1 MQNGV
6 IFLLNDWIRQYADG
20 AADHTEIRAQQA
32 FNRAVTLV
40 GGNLVN
46 NTRTRTGGV
55 CARVYKNGL
64 WGFASKGEY
73 DEASVR
79 AVLETAKE
87 NALFMDRKL
96 CAGKAPLL
104 AAAPVHYETDLV
116 FRDVEQKT
124 LIDYATAI
132 DHYIQTKYPDLA
144 SRSVGVRSGCI
155 EKLLHTDNGSFA
167 HQLFP
172 RTYFII
178 SMTAETADGETVEL
192 FDIVGGGAGSF
203 SDFYDDPMQYA
214 DRIDSLYE
222 ELMQKREGV
231 FPNAGMCDCIIGSAV
246 AGMVAHEAVGH
257 TVEADL
263 VLAGSVAASN
273 LGKEVASPIVNMVDF
288 AHTAL
293 GEETPLPVYVDDE
306 GTACEDAILIK
317 DGILVGYMNN
327 LESAQHFGV
336 KPCGNARAYGFADEP
351 LVRMRN
357 TAVLPGTDK
366 LEDMI
371 ASIENGYYLTRTA
384 NGQADTTGE
393 FMFGVCMGYEI
404 KNGKLG
410 RALRDTTIS
419 GVAFNMLKTVDM
431 LSDTIEWDFA
441 GFCGKKQPMPVSM
454 GGPAIKCRV
463 NIGGR

>member
-1 MQNGV
+1 MGWF
-6 IFLLNDWIRQYADG
+6 ILLNDYILKYADS
-20 AADHTEIRAQQA
+20 AAQHTEIRAQQA
-32 FNRAVTLV
+32 FNRSVTIV

-64 WGFASKGEY
+64 WGFSSKGEY
-73 DEASVR
+73 NEESVR
-79 AVLETAKE
+79 AVLEAARD

-96 CAGKAPLL
+96 SLGKPPIQ
-104 AAAPVHYETDLV
+104 AASPVQYKTDLI

-124 LIDYATAI
+124 LIDYASAV
-132 DHYIQTKYPDLA
+132 DNYIKTKYPDLA
-144 SRSVGVRSGCI
+144 SRTVSVRSGCI
-155 EKLLHTDNGSFA
+155 EKILHTDNGSFA

-172 RTYFII
+172 RTYYIV
-178 SMTAETADGETVEL
+178 SMAAETADGDTVEL
-192 FDIVGGGAGSF
+192 FDIIGGGYGSF
-203 SDFYDDPMQYA
+203 CEFYDDPMQYT

-222 ELMQKREGV
+222 ELMQKKEGI
-231 FPNAGMCDCIIGSAV
+231 FPEAGMCDCIIGSAV

-263 VLAGSVAASN
+263 VLSGSVAASN
-273 LGKEVASPIVNMVDF
+273 LNKQVASPIVNMVDF

-293 GEETPLPVYVDDE
+293 GEKAPLPVYVDDE
-306 GTACEDAILIK
+306 GTPCEDSVLIK
-317 DGILVGYMNN
+317 DGMLVGYMNN
-327 LESAQHFGV
+327 LESAAHFGV

-351 LVRMRN
+351 IIRMRN
-357 TAVLPGTDK
+357 TAVLPGKDK
-366 LEDMI
+366 LGDMI
-371 ASIENGYYLTRTA
+371 ASVENGYYLTRTA

-441 GFCGKKQPMPVSM
+441 GFCGKKQPMTVSM
-454 GGPAIKCRV
+454 GGPAIKCKV